1 MKNIIIPTFFILLF
15 SCSSPEKKTEKH
27 PSENIGEKTSYTK
40 EQIKELKTASKVV
53 YNLPSPSEMA
63 KILHETKAVYD
74 IGILNNPKAL
84 HHYYT
89 DVSRALN
96 LGVYFADLSFTSMF
110 DYPQQAMLFMGA
122 AQALAEE
129 LNIVGVFNEK
139 IVGRLEQNLS
149 NKDSILD
156 IVSETYMET
165 DLYLQENE
173 RPIIAKAVLA
183 GAWLEGLYIAVN
195 LKTDAKKNG
204 IVWEKLGEQKTA
216 LSNLINMIEDSNE
229 PQLVSLVEQLR
240 VLEASFSTV
249 KVSQAT
255 PNPNSTQSKAPVIKQ
270 IEMDEKTF
278 QNIKKQN
285 HE

>member
-1 MKNIIIPTFFILLF
+1 MFVVF
-15 SCSSPEKKTEKH
+15 SCSEAPVKNEISS
-27 PSENIGEKTSYTK
+27 SENVSEQISYSK

-63 KILHETKAVYD
+63 VILHETKAVYD

-84 HHYYT
+84 NKYYT

-122 AQALAEE
+122 AQMLAED
-129 LNIVGVFNEK
+129 LNIVGVFNEG
-139 IVGRLEQNLS
+139 VVDRLEQNLS
-149 NKDSILD
+149 NKDSILE

-195 LKTDAKKNG
+195 LKTDQNKKAL
-204 IVWEKLGEQKTA
+204 VMEKLGQQKTA
-216 LSNLINMIEDSNE
+216 LTNLINMIEDSNE
-229 PQLVSLVEQLR
+229 PQLISLVKQFRKLELAFSEVTITQVSTADGKEQTN
-240 VLEASFSTV
+240 APIIN
-249 KVSQAT
+249 KV
-255 PNPNSTQSKAPVIKQ
+255 VIS
-270 IEMDEKTF
+270 EKTY
-278 QNIKKQN
+278 QNIKNQTILIRKQIISTQ
-285 HE
+285 